1 MRINSTPTF
10 PSNSALGRAIRVK
23 MSAGYLVAASGTEDE
38 LGTLADTVL
47 STDTV
52 AAVITI
58 NESGVKQFVASGA
71 VTQYATVYA
80 AASGKVS
87 STPGTLRRGI
97 ALEAASGDGAIIPV
111 LVQGGSA
118 AAL

>member
-1 MRINSTPTF
+1 MRTNSTPTF
-10 PSNSALGRAIRVK
+10 PNNAALTRGTRVV
-23 MSAGYLVAASGTEDE
+23 MSGGYLAAASGTQDE
-38 LGTLADTVL
+38 LGTIADTTL
-47 STDTV
+47 STDTT
-52 AAVITI
+52 AGII
-58 NESGVKQFVASGA
+58 PFNESGVKQFIASGS

-111 LVQGGSA
+111 LVQHGSA

>member
-1 MRINSTPTF
+1 MRVNSTPTF

-23 MSAGYLVAASGTEDE
+23 MSAGFLVAAGATDDE
-38 LGTLADTVL
+38 LGTLNDAVL
-47 STDTV
+47 STDTLG
-52 AAVITI
+52 AVIPF
-58 NESGVKQFVASGA
+58 NESGVKEFVCSAA
-71 VTQYATVYA
+71 VAELATVYA
-80 AASGKVS
+80 AASGKVT

-97 ALEAASGDGAIIPV
+97 ALKAGSGDGAIIPV

>member
-1 MRINSTPTF
+1 M
-10 PSNSALGRAIRVK
+10 
-23 MSAGYLVAASGTEDE
+23 AASATQDE

-47 STDTV
+47 AGDSM
-52 AAVITI
+52 AGVIPF

-111 LVQGGSA
+111 LVQSGSA
-118 AAL
+118 APL